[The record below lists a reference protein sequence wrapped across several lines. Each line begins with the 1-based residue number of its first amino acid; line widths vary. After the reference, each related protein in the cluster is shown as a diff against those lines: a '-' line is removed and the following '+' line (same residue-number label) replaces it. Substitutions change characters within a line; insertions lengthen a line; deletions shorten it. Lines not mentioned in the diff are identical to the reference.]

1 LAAWRENNFE
11 VTKLKRIFSD
21 ETQERLGLIIQP
33 GAVGDLILTLPLVRL
48 LKETCKLDRVDAIGH
63 FERLRMLAGRSPIGR
78 IFSQEEA
85 QLHRLFVDSA
95 EFDVEE
101 GDRLIEQFRKY
112 EWIVTFLADEKGH
125 FERNLIFAA
134 SITHAAEIF
143 TLTPKPPADFTEHAA
158 RYHLKQFAEQ
168 AELEITPDE
177 KLLTE
182 PLIAISQADQPAVQK
197 HFSELALETYRPI
210 VAIHPGSGG
219 EHKCWPLENFL
230 KLSTQLREEQMEVIF
245 LLGPAERERWDANT
259 IRQIEAVGPVLGEL
273 PLADVAAV
281 LSCCAGYVGNDSGIG
296 HLAGSMGIPTVTIF
310 GPTDPGQWRP
320 LGPKVSICQS
330 PQCETSPWPDVE
342 LVFQKI
348 MNMI

>member
-1 LAAWRENNFE
+1 M
-11 VTKLKRIFSD
+11 KRIFSD
-21 ETQERLGLIIQP
+21 EKQERLGLIIQP

-85 QLHRLFVDSA
+85 QLHRLFVDSS

-125 FERNLIFAA
+125 FERNLIYTA
-134 SITHAAEIF
+134 SITHAAEII
-143 TLTPKPPADFTEHAA
+143 TLKPKPPTDFSEHTA
-158 RYHLKQFAEQ
+158 RYHLQQFAEQ
-168 AELEITPDE
+168 AELELPPEEDF
-177 KLLTE
+177 LTE
-182 PLIAISQADQPAVQK
+182 PLIEVSQANRPAAQK
-197 HFSELALETYRPI
+197 LLSELNIETFRPI

-230 KLSTQLREEQMEVIF
+230 KLSTQLREEQMELVF
-245 LLGPAERERWDANT
+245 LWGPAEEERWGA
-259 IRQIEAVGPVLGEL
+259 EAVRHLEAIAPVLAEASL
-273 PLADVAAV
+273 VDLASV

-296 HLAGSMGIPTVTIF
+296 HLAGALGIPTVTIF
-310 GPTDPGQWRP
+310 GPTNPGQWRP
-320 LGPKVSICQS
+320 LGPKVSV
-330 PQCETSPWPDVE
+330 CEPSTDAKIPWPEVDQV
-342 LVFQKI
+342 LQQVLNL
-348 MNMI
+348 MM